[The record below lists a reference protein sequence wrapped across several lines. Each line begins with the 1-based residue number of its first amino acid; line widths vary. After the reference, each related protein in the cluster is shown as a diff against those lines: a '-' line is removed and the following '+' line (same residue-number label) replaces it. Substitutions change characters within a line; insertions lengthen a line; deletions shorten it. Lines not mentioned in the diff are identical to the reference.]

1 MRSYAPPPTVPQY
14 YILDRERSNHENK
27 YVNLAALDGNVAS
40 RQFHPFVNL
49 AQCSEMY
56 PETNQ
61 FKLTFVTLKFVLFSA
76 VYTRILSYNTYNS
89 MRYH

>member
-49 AQCSEMY
+49 AQCSEM
-56 PETNQ
+56 
-61 FKLTFVTLKFVLFSA
+61 
-76 VYTRILSYNTYNS
+76 
-89 MRYH
+89 